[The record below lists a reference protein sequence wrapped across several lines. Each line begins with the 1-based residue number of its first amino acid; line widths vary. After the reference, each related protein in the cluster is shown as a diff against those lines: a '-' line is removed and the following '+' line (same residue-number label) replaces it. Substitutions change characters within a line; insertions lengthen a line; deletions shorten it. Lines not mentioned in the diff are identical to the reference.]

1 MAASKGLNNIHGC
14 APAKNLRFKF
24 PPIMKT
30 HPPITF
36 ASLALLAALMASC
49 ASSPGHIDIDGA
61 QAAVEIRNSTETGI
75 SQAVIETFLLN
86 GYQRESSYGLT
97 FEKRG
102 NVVRQLEYASY
113 MGGAAVMRVRVAIEP
128 ISSSSHLVTAKAYTV
143 TNLDSTF
150 GASEKPVRGPR
161 KRHYQKLL
169 EEVRARLQAP

>member
-1 MAASKGLNNIHGC
+1 MKIHS
-14 APAKNLRFKF
+14 
-24 PPIMKT
+24 
-30 HPPITF
+30 PITF
-36 ASLALLAALMASC
+36 ASLALLTTLMASC
-49 ASSPGHIDIDGA
+49 ASSPDHIEIDGT
-61 QAAVEIRNSTETGI
+61 QAAVEIHNASETSI

-113 MGGAAVMRVRVAIEP
+113 MGGAAVMRVKVSIEP
-128 ISSSSHLVTAKAYTV
+128 ISSSSHVVTAKAYTV
-143 TNLDSTF
+143 TNQDSTF

-169 EEVRARLQAP
+169 EQVQARLQAP